1 MNSELNQSNN
11 SLLLK
16 EFDKRARGI
25 RVMSQGL
32 EWFGIIFEAIMIIG
46 IICSININDEV
57 SNKIVYETGFSYYML
72 IGGYM
77 AFVINMFIVPV
88 VMLGNGKRTNIYKFL
103 SCSPISKGEIF
114 RSRIKIVCKMMSIRI
129 VIFVG
134 LELAVMLIEHSLNI
148 KGIAL
153 AAFIPFITMI
163 CGMLYC
169 IPPKK
174 C

>member
-1 MNSELNQSNN
+1 
-11 SLLLK
+11 
-16 EFDKRARGI
+16 
-25 RVMSQGL
+25 
-32 EWFGIIFEAIMIIG
+32 
-46 IICSININDEV
+46 
-57 SNKIVYETGFSYYML
+57 
-72 IGGYM
+72 
-77 AFVINMFIVPV
+77 
-88 VMLGNGKRTNIYKFL
+88 
-103 SCSPISKGEIF
+103 
-114 RSRIKIVCKMMSIRI
+114 MMSIRI

-174 C
+174 MLVKNCGEMPLTLLPLFC

>member
-1 MNSELNQSNN
+1 
-11 SLLLK
+11 
-16 EFDKRARGI
+16 
-25 RVMSQGL
+25 
-32 EWFGIIFEAIMIIG
+32 
-46 IICSININDEV
+46 
-57 SNKIVYETGFSYYML
+57 
-72 IGGYM
+72 
-77 AFVINMFIVPV
+77 
-88 VMLGNGKRTNIYKFL
+88 
-103 SCSPISKGEIF
+103 
-114 RSRIKIVCKMMSIRI
+114 MMSIRI

-153 AAFIPFITMI
+153 ASFIPFITMI

>member
-25 RVMSQGL
+25 RVMSQGF

-88 VMLGNGKRTNIYKFL
+88 VMLGNGKKN
-103 SCSPISKGEIF
+103 
-114 RSRIKIVCKMMSIRI
+114 
-129 VIFVG
+129 
-134 LELAVMLIEHSLNI
+134 
-148 KGIAL
+148 
-153 AAFIPFITMI
+153 
-163 CGMLYC
+163 
-169 IPPKK
+169 
-174 C
+174 

>member
-1 MNSELNQSNN
+1 
-11 SLLLK
+11 
-16 EFDKRARGI
+16 
-25 RVMSQGL
+25 
-32 EWFGIIFEAIMIIG
+32 
-46 IICSININDEV
+46 
-57 SNKIVYETGFSYYML
+57 
-72 IGGYM
+72 
-77 AFVINMFIVPV
+77 
-88 VMLGNGKRTNIYKFL
+88 
-103 SCSPISKGEIF
+103 
-114 RSRIKIVCKMMSIRI
+114 MMSIRI

-169 IPPKK
+169 IPHKK